1 MKKTIYT
8 KWNVLLAACIMAM
21 ATFAACEKEED
32 SAVALDSF
40 GPTPVLRGETIRFIG
55 SNLDKVTAV
64 IFPDNIEVAPT
75 KISTGEITAVI
86 PQAAVNGYITLHY
99 PGGSI
104 ITKSQITYADAVT
117 FTAVAGETDP
127 VRAGDVITITG
138 DNLTGVTQVVF
149 SVDVTVER
157 RDFLTQDRYGIT
169 LTLPANAQTGD
180 VYLLAGAFETPHL
193 NLDINGPSI
202 TSLTPTPLKP
212 GRDTLEITGT
222 NLDLAV
228 SVIFAGDITVDAVPV
243 SATQIKAAVP
253 ADAQNGTIKVVSTAG
268 LEYESA
274 ATITLVAPGN
284 LSLTAGPYKAGN
296 SVTITGNDLDLV
308 TGVTFAG
315 DADVEEFTYD
325 ETTGITV
332 VIPATATDGA
342 ITLQCVAGTVTT
354 PDVTLVK
361 PDITSITPATIQA
374 GDAIT
379 ITGTDLDLVTA
390 VTIGGK
396 DCTIDTQAETEIQA
410 ATPMDAAIAGT
421 GTEVALALANGVVV
435 TGTIDVTFPLFCFI
449 LELPASNVEIKAGDV
464 LQVTVENSNKLT
476 GVEVNGSAIQHI
488 LQGSTLYIAIP
499 ANAGGQVSLKLISS
513 NGDATYT
520 INVIASGPVETVVF
534 QGPVELTWSDGGRA
548 VIPASAFENVAAG
561 AIMKI
566 YFTQTD
572 NWGQAQINNG
582 QWGAIPFAELGNDG
596 YIKTDTYGDKSVSE
610 QELEL
615 TQDILDNIAANI
627 GTGDFD
633 GAGIV
638 IQGQD
643 WIITKITIVTS
654 AGGGEIIV
662 DETPHVVGWGGE
674 GDGGAFRVYKAD
686 LAELQAGSILKFYYT
701 ATGDNSQLKIQDAN
715 WGAIAIDDPNY
726 DATYGVLGV
735 DAGGSFYEWHMTAD
749 IVNTIMTTDDG
760 WGDTALV
767 IAGQELTVTKITI
780 VK

>member
-75 KISTGEITAVI
+75 KVSAGEITAVI
-86 PQAAVNGYITLHY
+86 PADAVNGYITLRY

-117 FTAVAGETDP
+117 FTAVEGDTDP
-127 VRAGDVITITG
+127 VRAGDVITIKG

-157 RDFLTQDRYGIT
+157 RDFLTQDRYEIT

-180 VYLLAGAFETPHL
+180 VYLLAGASETPHL
-193 NLDINGPSI
+193 NLNVDGPSI
-202 TSLTPTPLKP
+202 IALTSTPLKP
-212 GRDTLEITGT
+212 GIDTLEITGT

-228 SVIFAGDITVDAVPV
+228 SVIFSGDVTVDAVPV
-243 SATQIKAAVP
+243 SATQIRAAVP

-274 ATITLVAPGN
+274 ATITLVVPSN

-296 SVTITGNDLDLV
+296 SVTITGDDLDLV
-308 TGVTFAG
+308 TSVAFTENVSA
-315 DADVEEFTYD
+315 EFTYNAA
-325 ETTGITV
+325 TGITV
-332 VIPATATDGA
+332 VIPATATDGSIA
-342 ITLQCVAGTVTT
+342 LQCVADTVLTT
-354 PDVTLVK
+354 AITLVK
-361 PDITSITPATIQA
+361 PVITNITPATIQA
-374 GDAIT
+374 GDVIT

-396 DCTIDTQAETEIQA
+396 DCTIDTQTETEIQA

-421 GTEVALALANGVVV
+421 GVEVVLALANGVVV
-435 TGTIDVTFPLFCFI
+435 TGTIDVTFPVFCFI
-449 LELPASNVEIKAGDV
+449 LELPAPDVEIKAGDV
-464 LQVTVENSNKLT
+464 LQVTVENSDKLT
-476 GVEVNGSAIQHI
+476 GVEVNGSAAQYI
-488 LQGSTLYIAIP
+488 LQGSTLYVAIP
-499 ANAGGQVSLKLISS
+499 ANASGQVSLKLISS

-520 INVIASGPVETVVF
+520 INVIASGPVETVLW
-534 QGPVELTWSDGGRA
+534 QETPVATGNWSGN
-548 VIPASAFENVAAG
+548 VTLPASAFANAKVGDKIVVTCTDVAGNAQWGIRDGGWSNIVDYADITGASYEYIIDAAG
-561 AIMKI
+561 LAALQATGGIFTGHDYTIAKI
-566 YFTQTD
+566 
-572 NWGQAQINNG
+572 
-582 QWGAIPFAELGNDG
+582 
-596 YIKTDTYGDKSVSE
+596 S
-610 QELEL
+610 
-615 TQDILDNIAANI
+615 
-627 GTGDFD
+627 
-633 GAGIV
+633 
-638 IQGQD
+638 
-643 WIITKITIVTS
+643 IVTS
-654 AGGGEIIV
+654 SAPAEIIV
-662 DETPHVVGWGGE
+662 DETPHIVGWSGE

-686 LAELQAGSILKFYYT
+686 LAELQVGSILKFYYT
-701 ATGDNSQLKIQDAN
+701 ATDDNPQLKIQDAN
-715 WGAIAIDDPNY
+715 WGAFAIDDPNY
-726 DATYGVLGV
+726 DVTYGVLGV
-735 DAGGSFYEWHMTAD
+735 DAGGSFYEWHMTAG

-760 WGDTALV
+760 WSDTALV
-767 IAGQELTVTKITI
+767 IAGQNLTVTKITI